1 MLTILPNSYF
11 QLEIKVILIIEMRQI
26 GVLFPGQGNQY
37 VGMLN
42 KLLLT
47 STKVKELVKMTDDI
61 LGYKLSKVIADGP
74 ADLLMQTNY
83 AQPAIVL
90 TSLCHWEHQKE
101 LDTTLIQKV
110 KAIAGHSIGEYSALA
125 ASGYLTNE
133 IAIKLAVGRIL
144 AF

>member
-1 MLTILPNSYF
+1 
-11 QLEIKVILIIEMRQI
+11 MRQI
-26 GVLFPGQGNQY
+26 GVLFPGQGSQY

-42 KLLLT
+42 KLLLA
-47 STKVKELVKMTDDI
+47 STKAKELVEMADNI
-61 LGYKLSKVIADGP
+61 LGYKLSKIIANGP
-74 ADLLMQTNY
+74 TDLLMQTNY

-101 LDTTLIQKV
+101 LDATLLQKV
-110 KAIAGHSIGEYSALA
+110 NVIAGHSIGEYSALA

-144 AF
+144 SF